1 MNKILRRIARSSKYQ
16 FLYSRAKE
24 LSNINLFSN
33 AFEYTDIQIR
43 FLQWVAIYD
52 SLYQDLSRK
61 ENYISEEVINDDIR
75 TDAYLVYR
83 NTKDKSSDK
92 KEKPLVEKQIAD
104 TVPGV
109 IFKRGK

>member
-1 MNKILRRIARSSKYQ
+1 MNKILRQVARSTKYQ

-24 LSNINLFSN
+24 LNNINIFVN
-33 AFEYTDIQIR
+33 NFEYTDIQIR

-61 ENYISEEVINDDIR
+61 ENYINEEIINDDIR

-92 KEKPLVEKQIAD
+92 KEEPLVKKQIAD